1 MTTTM
6 NHPIKINDWKSAE
19 DKYLYMYMNKDQLI
33 KFAKDFTV
41 VYNKAWAGHGGLKQL
56 NEKVVVKMFKSM
68 KPVMDEKINWFVYYN
83 DEPVAVWIN
92 LPDLNQW
99 FKYLNGKFDLLHKLK
114 FLWIKKTRRCTK
126 FTGLVFGIVPEFQ
139 GKGVDAFMIIEG
151 AKVIQGQQLYDD
163 YEMQWIGEF
172 NPKMI
177 NVAEGLPNYRS
188 RKLITYRYLFDR
200 TSEVKPHPI
209 LV

>member
-1 MTTTM
+1 M
-6 NHPIKINDWKSAE
+6 IRFSIFK
-19 DKYLYMYMNKDQLI
+19 
-33 KFAKDFTV
+33 KFV
-41 VYNKAWAGHGGLKQL
+41 
-56 NEKVVVKMFKSM
+56 
-68 KPVMDEKINWFVYYN
+68 
-83 DEPVAVWIN
+83 
-92 LPDLNQW
+92 
-99 FKYLNGKFDLLHKLK
+99 
-114 FLWIKKTRRCTK
+114 IKKTRRCTK